1 MADQSSER
9 PAIHV
14 CLAGPSAPGLYAW
27 VEVGAEEEGLPTRH
41 VALAETDVTAAA
53 YAAAQ
58 GSRFG
63 IGVAIGQ
70 GRVVLHEAHM
80 PPERPVLA
88 FELGADG
95 ARACRLMGGNAARLV
110 VRLPLR
116 LGDEAEEVVERT
128 SPPGPR
134 SPARERGEIRQ
145 TFVPDEPGARA
156 VDAAQVARIAGA
168 VARILRER
176 GIA

>member
-27 VEVGAEEEGLPTRH
+27 AEVGAEEEGLPTRH
-41 VALAETDVTAAA
+41 VVLAESDVTAAA

-80 PPERPVLA
+80 PPEHPVLA
-88 FELGADG
+88 FALGADA

-116 LGDEAEEVVERT
+116 LGDEAEEVPEPP
-128 SPPGPR
+128 SPPDPV
-134 SPARERGEIRQ
+134 SRERKRGGRHDVGEPLDI
-145 TFVPDEPGARA
+145 
-156 VDAAQVARIAGA
+156 AQVARIAGA

>member
-1 MADQSSER
+1 MADQRSER

-14 CLAGPSAPGLYAW
+14 CLAGPSASGLYAW

-41 VALAETDVTAAA
+41 VALAETDVVAAA

-88 FELGADG
+88 FELGADP
-95 ARACRLMGGNAARLV
+95 ARACRLMGSNAARLV

-116 LGDEAEEVVERT
+116 LGDDEAEAE
-128 SPPGPR
+128 
-134 SPARERGEIRQ
+134 PAPSARGGQARR
-145 TFVPDEPGARA
+145 GAA
-156 VDAAQVARIAGA
+156 QAAANGSLDAAQVARIAGA

>member
-1 MADQSSER
+1 MADETRER

-14 CLAGPSAPGLYAW
+14 CLAGPSEPGLYRW

-41 VALAETDVTAAA
+41 VALAIDDAVAAA
-53 YAAAQ
+53 FAAAQ

-63 IGVAIGQ
+63 IGVGIGQ

-80 PPERPVLA
+80 PPERPVLS
-88 FELGADG
+88 FDLGAG
-95 ARACRLMGGNAARLV
+95 GPRACRLMGGNAARLV

-116 LGDEAEEVVERT
+116 LADELAPASEPPRERRP
-128 SPPGPR
+128 SPGPSSGR
-134 SPARERGEIRQ
+134 PAFAQGERAGWA
-145 TFVPDEPGARA
+145 GAA
-156 VDAAQVARIAGA
+156 DAAQIARVTLI

-176 GIA
+176 GIL

>member
-1 MADQSSER
+1 MSDPTREC

-14 CLAGPSAPGLYAW
+14 CLAGPAQPGLYRW
-27 VEVGAEEEGLPTRH
+27 VEVGAEEEGLPTRY
-41 VALAETDVTAAA
+41 VDLPEGDVVAAA
-53 YAAAQ
+53 FAAAQ

-80 PPERPVLA
+80 PPGRPVLA
-88 FELGADG
+88 FALGADG

-116 LGDEAEEVVERT
+116 LEDELER
-128 SPPGPR
+128 PWEPAPAHPR
-134 SPARERGEIRQ
+134 APRPA
-145 TFVPDEPGARA
+145 P
-156 VDAAQVARIAGA
+156 AAQPPDIARIAA
-168 VARILRER
+168 VVARILRER
-176 GIA
+176 GIL